1 MKNEYVYPGS
11 DFDRSKI
18 LISLLG
24 TFWAR
29 TYTGIDQIHSYVD
42 ATAATVAQTQ
52 RNLLELAAAMSRYE
66 VPLFHEELLIPIIL
80 RRSELNSALTNTER
94 FDVDRNRFND
104 DFISL
109 AFDQAAA
116 SELYSFPLPKKL
128 RGVSQIFN
136 KITFPTVAMAENVD
150 YTIDIGRNA
159 LVFIADPFSNPAVM
173 KRAVQVNGLP
183 DEEIVLWGFAGKFD
197 YEYVF
202 NQFAYALGIKLKTSQ
217 NYKDLVNA
225 IFSSLIA
232 GGMSGSNL
240 DLALAAITGMP
251 VVMEP
256 VETVEV
262 VEYDSAGLLIVTDK
276 NVYKFQEAAIPLVVV
291 GQRVTAGMQ
300 LIRGFEISEFFFG
313 NSNIPADEGVVDRPD
328 IVALLTNNAYETIA
342 AENDDEIILNADK
355 LCQPRKTLTALALDN
370 GFLSTCFY
378 GDLVFENKIVPLVVD
393 TNHPSG
399 YTFVKFDLGGF
410 PADVERFFD
419 ELHMRGVDAAETVK
433 ESCFYNPIEYAALEA
448 FPDRGLLGRVY
459 RAVDTGWLYRWVPS
473 IDSPPGTYEQIVRV
487 PPDRKLGT
495 LAHMLDKRRQPD
507 GEPNESHLPATINP
521 LRFLIENVLRNNV
534 FIVRIDVPA
543 LGQNRLGLYNVRHL
557 RQVIPPQTAMIVI
570 FELAAKTDK
579 INAEKQVAEELDSF
593 KGIEPQADTVDE
605 NYVKDNGA
613 LLTTLSGTCQ

>member
-1 MKNEYVYPGS
+1 V
-11 DFDRSKI
+11 
-18 LISLLG
+18 
-24 TFWAR
+24 
-29 TYTGIDQIHSYVD
+29 
-42 ATAATVAQTQ
+42 
-52 RNLLELAAAMSRYE
+52 
-66 VPLFHEELLIPIIL
+66 L
-80 RRSELNSALTNTER
+80 RRNELNSAITNTER
-94 FDVDRNRFND
+94 FDVDKNKFND
-104 DFISL
+104 ALISL

-116 SELYSFPLPKKL
+116 NELYSFPLPKKL

-136 KITFPTVAMAENVD
+136 KITFPTVVMAENVD
-150 YTIDIGRNA
+150 YTIDVDRNA
-159 LVFIADPFSNPAVM
+159 LVFIADPFSNPAVI
-173 KRAVQVNGLP
+173 KRAIQVDGVP

-217 NYKDLVNA
+217 NYKDLINA
-225 IFSSLIA
+225 IFSSLVA
-232 GGMSGSNL
+232 GGMAAKNL

-291 GQRVTAGMQ
+291 GQRVTAGSQ
-300 LIRGFEISEFFFG
+300 LIRGFEINEFFFG

-328 IVALLTNNAYETIA
+328 IVALLTDNAYETIA
-342 AENDDEIILNADK
+342 AENDDELIVNADK
-355 LCQPRKTLTALALDN
+355 ICQPRKVLSALALDN

-378 GDLVFENKIVPLVVD
+378 GDLVFENKVVPLHVD
-393 TNHPSG
+393 SDHPSG

-419 ELHMRGVDAAETVK
+419 ELHLRGIEAAETVK
-433 ESCFYNPIEYAALEA
+433 ESCFYTPIEYASLEA
-448 FPDRGLLGRVY
+448 FPKRGLIGRVY
-459 RAVDTGWLYRWVPS
+459 RAVDTGWLYRWSPS
-473 IDSPPGTYEQIVRV
+473 FDTPPGTYEQIVRV
-487 PPDRKLGT
+487 PPERKLGT
-495 LAHMLDKRRQPD
+495 LAHMLDKRRQPE
-507 GEPNESHLPATINP
+507 GEPTKNNLPDTINP
-521 LRFLIENVLRNNV
+521 LRFLIENALRNNV

-579 INAEKQVAEELDSF
+579 INAEKQVAEEVDSF
-593 KGIEPQADTVDE
+593 IGIEPQTDTIDE